1 MSSSKQ
7 SSLFGYS
14 STKTSPNSQPNSP
27 ADSAIGT
34 ASDSMQ
40 SPPPNNLFS
49 SPKRPIPLPRI
60 ATLPSPQPSLN
71 PKPNTDSSYNQAPP
85 RPPKKIAGARNF
97 TNKRRIGLSVPILER
112 IVCERDFEK
121 IIKETEILSAG
132 PETSQKEIIAESRL
146 SRECLLPKE
155 KEDEGNA
162 EEGGMLEEGIVE
174 NKRYY
179 LFDPLRHEYRLY
191 YAREVRLRSETN
203 LNTIGLDEDKE
214 ISKNE
219 DFGKRKIKL
228 FEKESKTVT
237 ETPKRRHSAGASAR
251 IRRPV
256 PPPNKIQQTSMNELK
271 INANVG
277 QNLTTNPI
285 QNRNETEQKRV
296 FQPLPLGAFERN
308 TNMRKSLQQ
317 FRSTSDLPRRTQW
330 SGNAKRSAAAVAL
343 KQQQQRLLNANNS
356 ENKKKIEEV
365 ELKIKEITSSS
376 PPPIVVTNQ
385 ILKDLIRPL
394 NPTKNEII
402 PEPSNIN
409 CPTLV
414 YDSKSSEEPLVVVES
429 KQLKRVVEGTGNN
442 NVEQQQS
449 FWSKL
454 CGKQSKKEL
463 SNNSK
468 NRRKL
473 IKEQKQTKKWTEFQC
488 LLAWL
493 LVPLLLFS
501 GLAAIA
507 IIIVIYNL

>member
-1 MSSSKQ
+1 MAETFSSSHNLQMSSSKQ

-60 ATLPSPQPSLN
+60 VPLPSPQPSLN
-71 PKPNTDSSYNQAPP
+71 LKTNTDSSYNQAPP
-85 RPPKKIAGARNF
+85 RPPKKTAGARNF

-146 SRECLLPKE
+146 SRECLLPKK
-155 KEDEGNA
+155 KEDEGNE
-162 EEGGMLEEGIVE
+162 EEGGILEEGIVE

-203 LNTIGLDEDKE
+203 LNTIGLDEDNE
-214 ISKNE
+214 INKNE
-219 DFGKRKIKL
+219 EFGKGKIKL
-228 FEKESKTVT
+228 FEKESKTIT
-237 ETPKRRHSAGASAR
+237 EPPKRRHSAGASAR

-271 INANVG
+271 MNANIG

-285 QNRNETEQKRV
+285 QNRNEAEQKRV

-308 TNMRKSLQQ
+308 TNMRKAISPTISKY
-317 FRSTSDLPRRTQW
+317 FR
-330 SGNAKRSAAAVAL
+330 
-343 KQQQQRLLNANNS
+343 
-356 ENKKKIEEV
+356 
-365 ELKIKEITSSS
+365 
-376 PPPIVVTNQ
+376 
-385 ILKDLIRPL
+385 
-394 NPTKNEII
+394 
-402 PEPSNIN
+402 PS
-409 CPTLV
+409 
-414 YDSKSSEEPLVVVES
+414 
-429 KQLKRVVEGTGNN
+429 
-442 NVEQQQS
+442 
-449 FWSKL
+449 
-454 CGKQSKKEL
+454 
-463 SNNSK
+463 
-468 NRRKL
+468 
-473 IKEQKQTKKWTEFQC
+473 QTYSMVWKC
-488 LLAWL
+488 
-493 LVPLLLFS
+493 
-501 GLAAIA
+501 
-507 IIIVIYNL
+507 

>member
-1 MSSSKQ
+1 MQSPPPNNLFSSPKQTFSSSHNLQMSSSKQ

-60 ATLPSPQPSLN
+60 APLPSPQPSLN

-162 EEGGMLEEGIVE
+162 EEGGI
-174 NKRYY
+174 YY

-219 DFGKRKIKL
+219 DFGKGKIKL

-308 TNMRKSLQQ
+308 T
-317 FRSTSDLPRRTQW
+317 
-330 SGNAKRSAAAVAL
+330 
-343 KQQQQRLLNANNS
+343 
-356 ENKKKIEEV
+356 
-365 ELKIKEITSSS
+365 
-376 PPPIVVTNQ
+376 
-385 ILKDLIRPL
+385 
-394 NPTKNEII
+394 
-402 PEPSNIN
+402 
-409 CPTLV
+409 
-414 YDSKSSEEPLVVVES
+414 
-429 KQLKRVVEGTGNN
+429 
-442 NVEQQQS
+442 
-449 FWSKL
+449 
-454 CGKQSKKEL
+454 
-463 SNNSK
+463 
-468 NRRKL
+468 
-473 IKEQKQTKKWTEFQC
+473 
-488 LLAWL
+488 
-493 LVPLLLFS
+493 
-501 GLAAIA
+501 
-507 IIIVIYNL
+507 

>member
-60 ATLPSPQPSLN
+60 APLPSPQPSLN

-85 RPPKKIAGARNF
+85 RPPKKTAGARNF

-155 KEDEGNA
+155 NEDEGNA
-162 EEGGMLEEGIVE
+162 EDGGMLKEGIVE

-191 YAREVRLRSETN
+191 YARE
-203 LNTIGLDEDKE
+203 
-214 ISKNE
+214 
-219 DFGKRKIKL
+219 
-228 FEKESKTVT
+228 KESKNST
-237 ETPKRRHSAGASAR
+237 EPPKRRHSAWASAR

-256 PPPNKIQQTSMNELK
+256 PPPNKVQQTSMNELK
-271 INANVG
+271 INANIG
-277 QNLTTNPI
+277 QNSTTNPI
-285 QNRNETEQKRV
+285 QNRNEMEQKR
-296 FQPLPLGAFERN
+296 
-308 TNMRKSLQQ
+308 SLQQ
-317 FRSTSDLPRRTQW
+317 FRSTSDLTRRTQW

-343 KQQQQRLLNANNS
+343 KQQQQRLLIANNS
-356 ENKKKIEEV
+356 ENQKKSEEV

-376 PPPIVVTNQ
+376 PPIVVTNQ

-394 NPTKNEII
+394 NPTKNELI

-442 NVEQQQS
+442 NVE
-449 FWSKL
+449 
-454 CGKQSKKEL
+454 
-463 SNNSK
+463 
-468 NRRKL
+468 
-473 IKEQKQTKKWTEFQC
+473 
-488 LLAWL
+488 
-493 LVPLLLFS
+493 
-501 GLAAIA
+501 
-507 IIIVIYNL
+507 